1 MTMNESDADNART
14 PQAGARDRRRGGLRA
29 LSNTVRAVTKTA
41 LGRRSLAEA
50 ALLGEWPSIVGDEV
64 ARACQPR
71 RIVFPNRNTR
81 REGTLVL
88 RVRPGEAPRLAHQ
101 EPILVERV
109 NGFFGYR
116 AVARL
121 RLEPGPLPA
130 SDAAD
135 RRPARPLSE
144 AESRDVET
152 RVASV
157 ADDELRD
164 ALARL
169 GRTLHAHDRK

>member
-1 MTMNESDADNART
+1 MVMSGPDSDNHGKT
-14 PQAGARDRRRGGLRA
+14 AGGRDVRHGGLRA
-29 LSNTVRAVTKTA
+29 LSHSVRAVTKTA

-50 ALLGEWPSIVGDEV
+50 ALLGEWPSIVGTEV

-71 RIVFPNRNTR
+71 RILFPNRNER
-81 REGTLVL
+81 RDGTLVL

-121 RLEPGPLPA
+121 RLEQGPLPA
-130 SDAAD
+130 DDTPVTRAT
-135 RRPARPLSE
+135 RPLSA
-144 AESRDVET
+144 AESREVES
-152 RVASV
+152 RVAGV

-169 GRTLHAHDRK
+169 GRTLRAYTGK